1 MKLMSGRRLLREAKV
16 AWAIGE
22 KDIRIY
28 YASPPSLM
36 FGILF
41 PFSLFLSFVIGR
53 NMPIAHAIPILIA
66 QTLFFASSS
75 IGPITIALER
85 RMQTFDRFLSAP
97 LSLWTVLFG
106 KTVAGFIYGIGISV
120 IPIAI
125 GAVFFGSQVTE
136 PLAVVAGMILSA
148 FAFAAMGMMFASLPG
163 QGPGQVLMPLNFVR
177 IPLLFVSGVFIPVT
191 DLPYWGQIASMFSPL
206 THTIEL
212 IRAGLGGENFFGPL
226 INASVLTVCF
236 VIFVLVGIRFHI
248 INQKRE

>member
-1 MKLMSGRRLLREAKV
+1 MSGGRLVKEAKV
-16 AWAIGE
+16 AWAIGI

-41 PFSLFLSFVIGR
+41 PFSMFLSFIIGR
-53 NMPIAHAIPILIA
+53 NMPIVYAIPILIA

-75 IGPITIALER
+75 IGPITIPLER

-97 LSLWTVLFG
+97 VSLWTVLLG
-106 KTVAGFIYGIGISV
+106 KTVAGFIYGLGISV
-120 IPIAI
+120 IPLATGAI
-125 GAVFFGSQVTE
+125 FFGSQVTDL
-136 PLAVVAGMILSA
+136 LALVMGMILSA
-148 FAFAAMGMMFASLPG
+148 FTFAAMGIMFASLPG
-163 QGPGQVLMPLNFVR
+163 QGPGQILMPFNFVR
-177 IPLLFVSGVFIPVT
+177 IPLLFISGVFIPVR
-191 DLPYWGQIASMFSPL
+191 DLPSWGQIASMFSPL

-226 INASVLTVCF
+226 LNVSVLTIYFIVF
-236 VIFVLVGIRFHI
+236 VFVGIRFHI